1 MNLKLD
7 ISQPWFAVLKIK
19 GGTIVDMR
27 ISSGVCLQIQGIKSF
42 WGGGQQGKMLAHE
55 NVDRAKC

>member
-42 WGGGQQGKMLAHE
+42 
-55 NVDRAKC
+55 

>member
-7 ISQPWFAVLKIK
+7 ISQPWFTVLKIK

-27 ISSGVCLQIQGIKSF
+27 IRSSVCLQIQGIKSF
-42 WGGGQQGKMLAHE
+42 
-55 NVDRAKC
+55 

>member
-1 MNLKLD
+1 MNLQLD
-7 ISQPWFAVLKIK
+7 ISQPWFTVLKTK

-27 ISSGVCLQIQGIKSF
+27 ISSSLCLQIQGIKSS
-42 WGGGQQGKMLAHE
+42 WADGQQGKMLAHE